1 MLLGV
6 QGIGADAR
14 VDTDLP
20 RCLADI
26 VGKTFTFQL
35 RLNDFNFSPKHQT
48 FTISRIFP
56 QRALAP
62 LPAFAVAVSPLAYV
76 RYVTSPL
83 ARITTVFVKLL
94 LGWSYKFLRNG
105 AWRCGSRNNCG
116 RRWTSHCI
124 NCALHVWWY
133 GCQTPSPGGRPSW
146 YRWHCNEEA
155 ICGMIPSTHL

>member
-105 AWRCGSRNNCG
+105 A
-116 RRWTSHCI
+116 
-124 NCALHVWWY
+124 
-133 GCQTPSPGGRPSW
+133 
-146 YRWHCNEEA
+146 
-155 ICGMIPSTHL
+155 